1 MDLLHGLI
9 IICLSGFIISIL
21 VYIINYNTFYK
32 DLISKISVIFNVFFI
47 IGLLLCMYIIYNN
60 TTIENTNSHCFNLKL
75 IDGSST
81 IECFE
86 LSDKQMKNL
95 HIHSN
100 DGSYWLIT
108 SANKKSI
115 FIRYQIK
122 LKPAVIDFHII
133 NQDIIKN

>member
-21 VYIINYNTFYK
+21 VYIINYNT
-32 DLISKISVIFNVFFI
+32 LISKISVIFNVIFI
-47 IGLLLCMYIIYNN
+47 IGLLLCMYSIYHN
-60 TTIENTNSHCFNLKL
+60 TTIDNTNSRCFNLKL

-81 IECFE
+81 IECFD

-108 SANKKSI
+108 SANKQSI
-115 FIRYQIK
+115 FIQYQIK

>member
-21 VYIINYNTFYK
+21 VYIINYNT
-32 DLISKISVIFNVFFI
+32 LISKISVIFNVIFI
-47 IGLLLCMYIIYNN
+47 IGLLLCMYIIYHN
-60 TTIENTNSHCFNLKL
+60 TTIDNTNSHCFNLKL

-81 IECFE
+81 IECFD
-86 LSDKQMKNL
+86 LSNKQMKNL

-108 SANKKSI
+108 SSNTKSI
-115 FIRYQIK
+115 FIQYQIK

-133 NQDIIKN
+133 KQDIIKN

>member
-21 VYIINYNTFYK
+21 VYIINYNT
-32 DLISKISVIFNVFFI
+32 LISKISVIFNVIFI
-47 IGLLLCMYIIYNN
+47 IGLLLCMYIVYHN
-60 TTIENTNSHCFNLKL
+60 TTLDNTNSHCFNLKL

-81 IECFE
+81 IECFD
-86 LSDKQMKNL
+86 LSNKQMKNL

>member
-21 VYIINYNTFYK
+21 VYIINYNT
-32 DLISKISVIFNVFFI
+32 LISKISVIFNVIFI
-47 IGLLLCMYIIYNN
+47 IGLLLCMYIIYHN
-60 TTIENTNSHCFNLKL
+60 TTIDNTNSHCFNLKL

-81 IECFE
+81 IECFD
-86 LSDKQMKNL
+86 LSNKQMKNL

-108 SANKKSI
+108 SANKQSI
-115 FIRYQIK
+115 FIQYQIK

>member
-21 VYIINYNTFYK
+21 VYIINYNT
-32 DLISKISVIFNVFFI
+32 LISKISVIFNVIFI
-47 IGLLLCMYIIYNN
+47 IGLLLCMYIVYHN
-60 TTIENTNSHCFNLKL
+60 TTLDNTNSHCFNLKL

-81 IECFE
+81 IECFD
-86 LSDKQMKNL
+86 LSNKQMKNL

-108 SANKKSI
+108 SSNTKSI
-115 FIRYQIK
+115 FIQYQIK

>member
-21 VYIINYNTFYK
+21 VYIINYNT
-32 DLISKISVIFNVFFI
+32 LISKISVIFNVFFI

-81 IECFE
+81 IECFD
-86 LSDKQMKNL
+86 LSNKQMKNL

-133 NQDIIKN
+133 NQDIIRN